1 MPLLISSTTFVFL
14 STNIEQN
21 KLEFDL
27 RSSENFGIFRNN
39 ILELIR
45 PKPNSFFNC
54 CNLKGIM
61 QISRLRLELIQ
72 LSDHK
77 FNFNFQIFLNLLSSW
92 GSSVEI
98 NSDFLLH
105 CPIFNDR
112 KHVFLNIDFKILES
126 IDSTVLY
133 LMIGDMHS

>member
-77 FNFNFQIFLNLLSSW
+77 FNFNFQNFLNLLSSW
-92 GSSVEI
+92 GSIVEI
-98 NSDFLLH
+98 TSDFILH

-112 KHVFLNIDFKILES
+112 KHAFLNTLNNIDFKILES
-126 IDSTVLY
+126 TDSTVLY
-133 LMIGDMHS
+133 